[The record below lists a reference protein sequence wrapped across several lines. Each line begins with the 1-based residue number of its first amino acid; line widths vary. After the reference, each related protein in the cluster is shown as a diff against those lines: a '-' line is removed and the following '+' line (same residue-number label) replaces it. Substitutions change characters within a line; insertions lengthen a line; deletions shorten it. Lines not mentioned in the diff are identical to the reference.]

1 MNTTLG
7 ILEKFEFP
15 LPLSLDSGNRPSVG
29 GGCLVRKL
37 ILRSHKMRLIRISI
51 FLPDVLDE

>member
-15 LPLSLDSGNRPSVG
+15 LPLSLYSGNRPSVR
-29 GGCLVRKL
+29 GGCFVCELV
-37 ILRSHKMRLIRISI
+37 LRSHKMRLIRVSI